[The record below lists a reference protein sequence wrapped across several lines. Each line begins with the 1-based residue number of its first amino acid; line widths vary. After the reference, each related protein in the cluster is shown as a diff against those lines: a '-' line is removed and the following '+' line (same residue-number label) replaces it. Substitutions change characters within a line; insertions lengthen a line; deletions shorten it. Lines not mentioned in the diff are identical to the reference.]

1 MKLWFTY
8 SFIRDYHAL
17 PGQLQ
22 KTVDKKLKL
31 FLDNRRHPSL
41 NIKKMQDPRGNANR
55 KMTPRD
61 IWEGRITQGYRFT
74 FQMKGEVC
82 ILRRLGTHD
91 ILRTP

>member
-1 MKLWFTY
+1 MKLLFTH

-17 PGQLQ
+17 PDQLQ
-22 KTVDKKLKL
+22 KTADKKLKL
-31 FLDNRRHPSL
+31 FLSNRRHPSL
-41 NIKKMQDPRGNANR
+41 NIKKMQDH
-55 KMTPRD
+55 RD

-74 FQMKGEVC
+74 FQIAGEVC